1 MSNNKQVLSD
11 LLARGYRE
19 TKSKTVNNLFDA
31 QWSVYK
37 RWDGKEVQE
46 CVCNENQPQ
55 INIYFQSFQYPTSDE
70 FHESYVIEVT
80 QENQLGWVTLK
91 YYGISEDDIIEELQK
106 YEQSLMNA
114 WESTWDEKPNY

>member
-1 MSNNKQVLSD
+1 MSNNKQVLAD
-11 LLARGYRE
+11 LIAKGYRE
-19 TKSKTVNNLFDA
+19 TKSRTVNTLFDA

-46 CVCNENQPQ
+46 CVCNESQPQ
-55 INIYFQSFQYPTSDE
+55 IGIYFQSFKYPTSDE
-70 FHESYVIEVT
+70 VHENYVIEVT

-91 YYGISEDDIIEELQK
+91 YYGISEDYIVEELQK